1 MMDNMGLHSCRI
13 CGMPLLRWMYY
24 IDSHVRT
31 RHLMPTK
38 DYLQQFGAGGGLEE
52 TPEERRTNALAP
64 DLECP
69 ICREAARGFHHMF
82 AHMRREHG
90 LSKVSFREA
99 LKYAQRQIGISKCNL
114 CPYGPVLRDAMPL
127 HEEHF
132 HKSERNAKWERTSSS
147 AKKMREER
155 RMIGNEDSVETVA
168 PLDEKDSESASAAVA
183 ANCKADQ
190 SCTGRCQSQNPLM
203 DGCLY
208 SCQECPDL
216 PPFHTVA
223 AVTAHVKSRHENSL
237 LLLESVKDAREEKMT
252 ACKICG
258 QQVVRDRIEL
268 GHHVWAEHGL
278 PLAIYA
284 NCE

>member
-1 MMDNMGLHSCRI
+1 
-13 CGMPLLRWMYY
+13 
-24 IDSHVRT
+24 
-31 RHLMPTK
+31 
-38 DYLQQFGAGGGLEE
+38 
-52 TPEERRTNALAP
+52 
-64 DLECP
+64 
-69 ICREAARGFHHMF
+69 MF

-99 LKYAQRQIGISKCNL
+99 LKYAQKQISISKCNL
-114 CPYGPVLRDAMPL
+114 CPYGPALRDAMPL

-132 HKSERNAKWERTSSS
+132 HETERNMKWERTSSS
-147 AKKMREER
+147 KKMGKRKT
-155 RMIGNEDSVETVA
+155 GNENSVETVA

-183 ANCKADQ
+183 ANCKTDK
-190 SCTGRCQSQNPLM
+190 SCTGKCQSQNPSI

-223 AVTAHVKSRHENSL
+223 AMTAHVKNRHENSL
-237 LLLESVKDAREEKMT
+237 LLLESVKDAREETLT

-278 PLAIYA
+278 PLEIYA
-284 NCE
+284 DCE